1 MQLIRVNVILCQDCQ
16 DSCSI
21 AEVQRT
27 TEGQTALLQ
36 RGGTAVVPLLVE
48 HSHIS
53 DPEGQRLV
61 SVIQYTIIEL
71 FYHLAPRRRYIGV
84 N

>member
-1 MQLIRVNVILCQDCQ
+1 MWVRVKVSLERILVLLSCQ

-61 SVIQYTIIEL
+61 SVIQYTIVEL
-71 FYHLAPRRRYIGV
+71 F
-84 N
+84 